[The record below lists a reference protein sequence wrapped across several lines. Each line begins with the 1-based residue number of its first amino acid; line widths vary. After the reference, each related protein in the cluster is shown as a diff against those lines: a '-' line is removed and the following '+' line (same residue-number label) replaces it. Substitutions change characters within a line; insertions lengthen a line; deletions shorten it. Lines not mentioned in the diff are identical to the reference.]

1 MSKKQHTPFLQK
13 PDSMTKRLIYLIP
26 LFIYLLLINNLLTT
40 AQDTAKVVDNSLSGQ
55 YKELLAKSNHFQ
67 DYKVVK
73 VYRLSA
79 LYKNFTD
86 SLNKEKRSATSI
98 KQALASQ
105 NKEISQLKS
114 NFSKKDLEL
123 SAVHSRLDEISLLGI
138 PMAKSSYNL
147 LMWGLLILLATVLA
161 VVLFKSLVYRREAQ
175 HRINLFD
182 EISQE
187 YKTYKTRSN
196 DKEKKL
202 ARELQDEINKV
213 AELSGRHH

>member
-1 MSKKQHTPFLQK
+1 
-13 PDSMTKRLIYLIP
+13 MTKRLIYFIP
-26 LFIYLLLINNLLTT
+26 LLIYFLLINNLLVI
-40 AQDTAKVVDNSLSGQ
+40 AQDTVKLVDNSLAGQ

-98 KQALASQ
+98 EQALASQ
-105 NKEISQLKS
+105 SKEISQLKS
-114 NFSKKDLEL
+114 NLSKKDLEL

-138 PMAKSSYNL
+138 PMAKLSYNL
-147 LMWGLLILLATVLA
+147 LMWGLLILVAIALA
-161 VVLFKSLVYRREAQ
+161 VIVFKSSAYRREAQ
-175 HRINLFD
+175 HRIHLFD

-202 ARELQDEINKV
+202 ARALQDEINKV

>member
-1 MSKKQHTPFLQK
+1 M
-13 PDSMTKRLIYLIP
+13 
-26 LFIYLLLINNLLTT
+26 
-40 AQDTAKVVDNSLSGQ
+40 AQDTTKTVDNSLSGQ
-55 YKELLAKSNHFQ
+55 YKDLLAKSNHFQ

-73 VYRLSA
+73 VHRLSA

-86 SLNKEKRSATSI
+86 SLNKEKRSAKAIRQT
-98 KQALASQ
+98 LAAH
-105 NKEISQLKS
+105 NKEISELKS
-114 NFSKKDLEL
+114 SLSKKDLEL
-123 SAVHSRLDEISLLGI
+123 SAAHSRLDEISLLGI

-147 LMWGLLILLATVLA
+147 LMWGLLILLAFILA
-161 VVLFKSLVYRREAQ
+161 IVLFKSSAYRKEAQ
-175 HRINLFD
+175 HRTYLFD

-187 YKTYKTRSN
+187 YKTYKTRAN